1 MIKYKKY
8 LFAILLIFASQSF
21 NLFGFYSSSSF
32 IDILVHSNQ
41 ARARIDALGFLAG
54 PDNVRVAVGL
64 TGANGFGD
72 LIFHNRNNYDDTNA
86 FNQFIPSALIG
97 VGYNSDLFGI
107 GFGYEFTYK
116 SQAYMVHTPVIT
128 FTALSDSIR
137 FNIPV
142 SVGVGY
148 SSKALS
154 VDLRKTIAISTGIE
168 ARYYFEEDIPAIN
181 HIRLYVNYG
190 NARIPNVKDNS
201 QYMEQS
207 SVGFQTR
214 IYFKAETPEVKIF
227 PILRVQYD
235 QSLPTKLHNLS
246 STSVFSIY
254 DNFDITAK
262 GLQPFTAAKGAG
274 QSAGAQGD
282 PNLASG
288 LSGGYVASIPEGM
301 YAIEPYRVN
310 VAIPVGFMATSQDGN
325 IHLYLE
331 PSISY
336 TIINAKGI
344 YASSDM
350 NSRRK
355 TPFMSLGYVVYGEL
369 YIRPVKSLELY
380 LEMQAGGTSRFADD
394 MKTLNNDIKLVFNGS
409 TGIHYY
415 F

>member
-32 IDILVHSNQ
+32 IDLLVHSNQ

-154 VDLRKTIAISTGIE
+154 VDLRKTIVISTGIE

-181 HIRLYVNYG
+181 HIRLYLNYG
-190 NARIPNVKDNS
+190 NAHIPNVKDTS

-214 IYFKAETPEVKIF
+214 IYFKVETPDVLIF

-235 QSLPTKLHNLS
+235 QALTTKKHNLGGDS
-246 STSVFSIY
+246 FIPIY
-254 DNFDITAK
+254 DNFNVTAK
-262 GLQPFTAAKGAG
+262 GMDTYAPVMGA
-274 QSAGAQGD
+274 AGAASGAPGD
-282 PNLASG
+282 PDLGSG
-288 LSGGYVASIPEGM
+288 LSG
-301 YAIEPYRVN
+301 
-310 VAIPVGFMATSQDGN
+310 
-325 IHLYLE
+325 
-331 PSISY
+331 
-336 TIINAKGI
+336 
-344 YASSDM
+344 
-350 NSRRK
+350 
-355 TPFMSLGYVVYGEL
+355 
-369 YIRPVKSLELY
+369 
-380 LEMQAGGTSRFADD
+380 
-394 MKTLNNDIKLVFNGS
+394 
-409 TGIHYY
+409 
-415 F
+415 